1 MELINNFSEIFLSVW
16 NKGILGVDIFQI
28 LIGIGIFLLFLVFR
42 GLISKLVIKKLEIIS
57 KRTTNKL
64 DDTFVQSLVG
74 PARFLPIV
82 LGFFIA
88 SYYMTFSME
97 GREVVDTINRT
108 LITILIFWVIHQII
122 EPVSY
127 ILSGLDKLLTRE
139 LIGWII
145 KSLKILIFILGLA
158 AVLELWG
165 IKIGPIIAGLGLFGV
180 AVALGAQDLFKN
192 LISGILVLVEKR
204 FKIGDWIAVEGIIEG
219 VVEKIGFRSTT
230 IRKFDKS
237 LAIIP
242 NFQFAE
248 NAVVNVSET
257 SNWLISWIIT
267 LQYDTTVD
275 QLKKIRDEIENHI
288 NLSEDYNTSIGV
300 AVRVDKF
307 SDSSI
312 DMYVRCFTKTG
323 SWNNWLDV
331 KERLAIA
338 IKEISQE
345 YYYNVFGITL
355 TFCIINV
362 LILKIIS
369 LIGLLKINFN
379 IIFSLTN
386 PFYFLKI
393 YSPLNNEFSFEL
405 IYEMIFLFFNQ
416 FNFNIIYSFLLLTTF
431 LLALKNIF
439 FKSQNENYKNYL
451 YIVLF
456 SLIVFFLISMNNFRY
471 NVSYNIYILPF
482 LFLSIGILLNTFK
495 KKFYSIMLISL
506 LIINFTLNIENYK
519 KYIYKPSNLDFVCT
533 NKSTRDF
540 YYHWARNFDEDFFKK
555 ICLNSN
561 LLFK

>member
-1 MELINNFSEIFLSVW
+1 MEIINNFSDIFLSVW

-42 GLISKLVIKKLEIIS
+42 GIISKLIIRKLELIS

-64 DDTFVQSLVG
+64 DDTFVKSMVG

-88 SYYMTFSME
+88 SYYMTFSVE

-122 EPVSY
+122 EPISY
-127 ILSGLDKLLTRE
+127 ILSGLDQILTRE

-204 FKIGDWIAVEGIIEG
+204 FKIGDWILVDGVIEGI
-219 VVEKIGFRSTT
+219 VEKIGFRSTT

-257 SNWLISWIIT
+257 SNWLISWNIT

-275 QLKKIRDEIENHI
+275 QLKTIRDEIEKYI
-288 NLSEDYNTSIGV
+288 TVCDDFDTKVGV

-312 DMYVRCFTKTG
+312 DMYVRCFTNSR
-323 SWNNWLDV
+323 SWNDWLSV
-331 KERLAIA
+331 KERLAIK
-338 IKEISQE
+338 IKEIVEGNKASFAFPSQ
-345 YYYNVFGITL
+345 
-355 TFCIINV
+355 
-362 LILKIIS
+362 S
-369 LIGLLKINFN
+369 
-379 IIFSLTN
+379 
-386 PFYFLKI
+386 I
-393 YSPLNNEFSFEL
+393 YVE
-405 IYEMIFLFFNQ
+405 
-416 FNFNIIYSFLLLTTF
+416 
-431 LLALKNIF
+431 
-439 FKSQNENYKNYL
+439 
-451 YIVLF
+451 
-456 SLIVFFLISMNNFRY
+456 
-471 NVSYNIYILPF
+471 
-482 LFLSIGILLNTFK
+482 K
-495 KKFYSIMLISL
+495 K
-506 LIINFTLNIENYK
+506 
-519 KYIYKPSNLDFVCT
+519 
-533 NKSTRDF
+533 
-540 YYHWARNFDEDFFKK
+540 
-555 ICLNSN
+555 
-561 LLFK
+561 